1 MEINRNYTNLKSTLN
16 DRETAKSYL
25 MGSENSVDSVSN
37 VSNNGED
44 ISGLND
50 FEKGI
55 YNEIEAL
62 FENSYKNMLTASV
75 KITEEAMNLMESDEL
90 FKDEVLAALSE
101 QVWNN
106 QTDGVT
112 SYHSMFTIT
121 EDGVKVAN
129 DTVSSFEST
138 ASKEAK
144 LSYAKSQASGSFI
157 TSGFDGS
164 ISSSS
169 NKVNL
174 SSFIN
179 AVNNVE
185 DDATY
190 AELWV
195 QQSIISSY
203 TNNISSSYSQALLD
217 LNK

>member
-1 MEINRNYTNLKSTLN
+1 MEINRDYTNLKSTLN
-16 DRETAKSYL
+16 DRQTAASYL
-25 MGSENSVDSVSN
+25 YGTDNSVESVSN

-44 ISGLND
+44 ISGLSN

-75 KITEEAMNLMESDEL
+75 QITEEAMNLMESDEL
-90 FKDEVLAALSE
+90 FKEEVMSALSE

-112 SYHSMFTIT
+112 SYHSIFEIT
-121 EDGVKVAN
+121 EDGVKVSN
-129 DTVSSFEST
+129 NTVSAYESS

-144 LSYAKSQASGSFI
+144 LSYAQSQASGSFI
-157 TSGFDGS
+157 TYGFDSS

-174 SSFIN
+174 SSFIASVNSAEEN
-179 AVNNVE
+179 A
-185 DDATY
+185 DY

-195 QQSIISSY
+195 QQSIIASY
-203 TNNISSSYSQALLD
+203 TNNVSNSYSQALLD
-217 LNK
+217 LGK